1 MINQTQHPKKDY
13 NGFFQKLETLS
24 DCPFEIVH
32 HGAQIRPTVSDRRP
46 LLGNHPLH
54 NNLYVFNGLGT
65 RGVLMAPLLS
75 SWLYEFID
83 FKKEL
88 PDAVAINRFETYF
101 CNPKKTYV

>member
-1 MINQTQHPKKDY
+1 MALKFD
-13 NGFFQKLETLS
+13 L
-24 DCPFEIVH
+24 PFRTDGLYWGI
-32 HGAQIRPTVSDRRP
+32 ILYITI
-46 LLGNHPLH
+46 
-54 NNLYVFNGLGT
+54 LYVFNGLGT

-83 FKKEL
+83 LKKEL